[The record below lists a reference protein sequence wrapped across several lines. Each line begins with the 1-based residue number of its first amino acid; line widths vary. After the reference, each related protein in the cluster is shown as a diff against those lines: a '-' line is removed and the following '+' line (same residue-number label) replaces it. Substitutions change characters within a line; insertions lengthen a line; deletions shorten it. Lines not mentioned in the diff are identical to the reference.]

1 MESRVSKFKSSAFGS
16 TLGRFVLPYAEK
28 RRLHLRAIRAQQRGH
43 LEVRGVVEVNARRR
57 IKLRFLLNYS
67 TMPYRFEM
75 RRSEIQAV
83 QRAIERNGQ
92 RVLGSFHSHPV
103 SKAKPGSG
111 DIGKGFY
118 RGVELIYDVCG
129 RYVRLWRLTVHK
141 QRRAKRLVE
150 IPLYEE
156 GCKKVKAQGRRKRRV
171 EK

>member
-1 MESRVSKFKSSAFGS
+1 MSKFKSSALGS

-28 RRLHLRAIRAQQRGH
+28 RRLHLRAMRAQQRGH
-43 LEVRGVVEVNARRR
+43 FEVCGVVVVRGGGR

-67 TMPYRFEM
+67 TVPYRFEM
-75 RRSEIQAV
+75 RRSEVQAV

-103 SKAKPGSG
+103 AEAKPGPG

-118 RGVELIYDVCG
+118 GGVELIYDVCG
-129 RYVRLWRLTVHK
+129 RCARMWMVQK
-141 QRRAKRLVE
+141 QGRSKRVFEL
-150 IPLYEE
+150 PLYEE
-156 GCKKVKAQGRRKRRV
+156 VRRKVKVKALGRRKRRV

>member
-1 MESRVSKFKSSAFGS
+1 MESRVSKLKSSALGS

-43 LEVRGVVEVNARRR
+43 LEVCGVVVVNASGR
-57 IKLRFLLNYS
+57 IKLRFMLHYS

-75 RRSEIQAV
+75 RRSEAQAV
-83 QRAIERNGQ
+83 QRAIERNGH

-103 SKAKPGSG
+103 GEAKPGPG

-118 RGVELIYDVCG
+118 GGVELIYDVCG
-129 RYVRLWRLTVHK
+129 RCARIWKVQK
-141 QRRAKRLVE
+141 QGRAKRVFEL
-150 IPLYEE
+150 PLYYEE
-156 GCKKVKAQGRRKRRV
+156 GRRKVKALGRRKRRV